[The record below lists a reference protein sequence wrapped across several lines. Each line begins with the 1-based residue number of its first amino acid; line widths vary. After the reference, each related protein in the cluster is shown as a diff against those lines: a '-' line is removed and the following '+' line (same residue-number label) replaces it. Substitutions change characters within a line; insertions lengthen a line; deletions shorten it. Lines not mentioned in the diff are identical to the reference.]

1 MAIITSVP
9 RGTKQRQATE
19 VLHRQITDH
28 RVRPV
33 KGGQKG
39 RSEVFWMILAWFLS
53 LVLAWMMGGVSGVD
67 AVKKHP
73 ERVGLEEKERK
84 KN

>member
-1 MAIITSVP
+1 M
-9 RGTKQRQATE
+9 
-19 VLHRQITDH
+19 
-28 RVRPV
+28 
-33 KGGQKG
+33 
-39 RSEVFWMILAWFLS
+39 FWMIVAWFLS